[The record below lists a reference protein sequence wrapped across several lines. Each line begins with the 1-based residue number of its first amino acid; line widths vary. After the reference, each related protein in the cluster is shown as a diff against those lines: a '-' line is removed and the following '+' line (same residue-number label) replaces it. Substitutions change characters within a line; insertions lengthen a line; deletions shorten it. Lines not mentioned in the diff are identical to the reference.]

1 MTAINLFS
9 QKSTSKNS
17 SNVRPMVIR
26 RDAKQVIGLLELVFK
41 QHIRG
46 SGHHA
51 ISAGFSL
58 QDFLS
63 GKSQTVPGFVYTINH
78 RIVGNVSILE
88 SRRKGRY
95 LVANVAV
102 HPDYRRRGIARAMMN
117 EVVEYIKSR
126 GGRQVVLQV
135 EHNNESAI
143 NLYKKLNFKAMGT
156 LNDWRMNWYALKTVA
171 TRLPVNS
178 RKPDHYDQ
186 FKIRPLR
193 SHDAQDAL
201 TLDYFV
207 YDRSLNWP
215 DAPTQNYYKSDTAS
229 FVRRFLSGISNE
241 IWIAESEHKQLVGIG
256 IIENEVGR
264 PYNLKL
270 RIAPDWVQLVERPL
284 MAKLTRRLGYLRSKT
299 IISQQDIKQTS
310 AEHLYREAGFS
321 LKRSLTV
328 MQLDL

>member
-1 MTAINLFS
+1 
-9 QKSTSKNS
+9 
-17 SNVRPMVIR
+17 MVIR
-26 RDAKQVIGLLELVFK
+26 RDAKQVISLLELVFK

-46 SGHHA
+46 SGYQA

-58 QDFLS
+58 QDFLN

-102 HPDYRRRGIARAMMN
+102 HPDYRRRGIAAEMMKA
-117 EVVEYIKSR
+117 VIQYIKDR
-126 GGRQVVLQV
+126 EGKQVVLQV

-143 NLYKKLNFKAMGT
+143 KLYKKLNFKAMGT

-171 TRLPVNS
+171 TRLPMNS
-178 RKPDHYDQ
+178 RKPDHFDQ
-186 FKIRPLR
+186 FSLRPIR
-193 SHDAQDAL
+193 SEDAQNAL
-201 TLDYFV
+201 NLDYFV
-207 YDRSLNWP
+207 FEKSLNWP
-215 DAPTQNYYKSDTAS
+215 DAPHQHYYQNDIKS
-229 FVRRFLSGISNE
+229 FFKRFLTGINHE

-264 PYNLKL
+264 PYNVKL
-270 RIAPDWVQLVERPL
+270 RIAPDWVELVERPL
-284 MAKLTRRLGYLRSKT
+284 MAKLTRRLGYMRSKT
-299 IISQQDIKQTS
+299 IIAQQDIKQIS

-321 LKRSLTV
+321 LKRTLTV